1 MAQTL
6 TAKPVAKP
14 VVVLSAAEQ
23 HALRM
28 KRIYRVL
35 PVISISLLLLAWML
49 AARGE
54 NSQFP
59 SPAAIMD
66 RYQQLMVHPIKDLN
80 IYGHVWASLKRV
92 FIALLIAWTLGIS
105 FGILTGWNRK
115 ADALF
120 TPLFTA
126 FRSIPPLAWIPLITM
141 WFGIGEQPKILVV
154 FIGCIGA
161 IVVNSHAG
169 MSNVERLYL
178 DVGTVFNATSRQ
190 KLFEIAIPSALDAI
204 FAGIRT
210 STSAAWM
217 VVLASE
223 MLGGK
228 SGVGFLIVRG
238 MDALDMPLVLLS
250 MVSIGLVGALLAI
263 LTQVVEM
270 VICPWKRRK
279 SA

>member
-1 MAQTL
+1 M
-6 TAKPVAKP
+6 
-14 VVVLSAAEQ
+14 LSPAER
-23 HALRM
+23 HALRIN
-28 KRIYRVL
+28 RLYRVL
-35 PVISISLLLLAWML
+35 PFISIGLLLLLWIVAS
-49 AARGE
+49 RGAD
-54 NSQFP
+54 SQFP
-59 SPAAIMD
+59 GPAAILE
-66 RYQQLMVHPIKDLN
+66 RYQQLMERPIKGLN

-105 FGILTGWNRK
+105 FGILTGWNRRL
-115 ADALF
+115 DALL

-126 FRSIPPLAWIPLITM
+126 FRSVPPLAWIPLITM

-154 FIGCIGA
+154 IIGCIGA
-161 IVVNSHAG
+161 IVVNTHAG

-178 DVGTVFNATSRQ
+178 DVGTIFNASPRQ

-223 MLGGK
+223 MLGGA

-263 LTQVVEM
+263 VTQLTEM
-270 VICPWKRRK
+270 VICPWKRKK

>member
-1 MAQTL
+1 MEKTL
-6 TAKPVAKP
+6 TAKPAAF
-14 VVVLSAAEQ
+14 LSAAERQ
-23 HALRM
+23 ALRM
-28 KRIYRVL
+28 NRLYRVL
-35 PVISISLLLLAWML
+35 PVISVALLLAAWML
-49 AARGE
+49 AARGPE
-54 NSQFP
+54 SQFP
-59 SPAAIMD
+59 SPAAIFL
-66 RYQQLMVHPIKDLN
+66 RYQELMANPIKGLD

-92 FIALLIAWTLGIS
+92 FIALIIAWSLGIS
-105 FGILTGWNRK
+105 FGILTGWSRK

-161 IVVNSHAG
+161 IVVNTHAG

-178 DVGTVFNATSRQ
+178 DVGTVFNATPRQ

-263 LTQVVEM
+263 VTQLAEM
-270 VICPWKRRK
+270 VICPWKRKR